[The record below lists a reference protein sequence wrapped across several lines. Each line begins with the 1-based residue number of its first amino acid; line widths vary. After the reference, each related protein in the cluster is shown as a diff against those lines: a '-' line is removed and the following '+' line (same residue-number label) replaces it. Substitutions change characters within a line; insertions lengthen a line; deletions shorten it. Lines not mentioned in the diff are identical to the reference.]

1 MNDQPAGGAGN
12 GAHEGPE
19 PIDQRAETIYSGQA
33 FTPPPAPQAAP
44 SPVRRYALGAQLGA
58 GGMAVVYEARDV
70 DLDRPVALKTLRTE
84 HAADEGHRGRFDD
97 EVRIMAALD
106 HPGAVPVYEAGVLPG
121 GERFYA
127 MKRVRGRTLREL
139 LSVRT
144 PADVASRNSL
154 ARFVGIFERV
164 CQTVASAHAA
174 GVIHRD
180 LKPENVMVDELGVVY
195 VMDWG
200 LAKRLQPV
208 RTLGDETRTQLGEL
222 MGTPAYMSPEQARGE
237 AAGSGRE
244 TDVFSLGIMLYEIL
258 TGRRPFRGADY
269 RETMQKILYEEAPD
283 PRRLNRR
290 SGRDLA
296 AIAMKALEKNPMR
309 RYRDAGELA
318 EDIRRYRE
326 FLPVSAVR
334 PRLVDRLGSWA
345 RRRPAVAAALAT
357 LFAGGL
363 LVGSWLG
370 MQAAARR
377 TLLAAGLAEIA
388 EQRTTLD
395 RLEPELAAVE
405 RQLNADRL
413 PIDERVRLETG
424 RAELNARRAASN
436 ERMRAMFS
444 ALLGLTIGAPDPEV
458 QREARNHMLEVVERR
473 LGESDPFRAKAT
485 IEWLLEGV
493 SRRNPL
499 GFDARERAQLE
510 AALAQADAAVREWQV
525 QLRDRLAEPPRP
537 VAGETR

>member
-1 MNDQPAGGAGN
+1 MNDQPEAGKGRDAG
-12 GAHEGPE
+12 ERQETP
-19 PIDQRAETIYSGQA
+19 DQKAETIFSGQA
-33 FTPPPAPQAAP
+33 FAPLPAPQGAP
-44 SPVRRYALGAQLGA
+44 APVRRYALGAPIGE
-58 GGMAVVYEARDV
+58 GGMAVVYEARDTE
-70 DLDRPVALKTLRTE
+70 LDRPVALKTLRTE
-84 HAADEGHRGRFDD
+84 HAGNEGHRGRFDA

-127 MKRVRGRTLREL
+127 MKRVRGRTLRDL
-139 LSVRT
+139 LGARI

-208 RTLGDETRTQLGEL
+208 RTVGDETRTQLGEL
-222 MGTPAYMSPEQARGE
+222 MGTPAYMSPEQARCE
-237 AAGSGRE
+237 AAESGRE
-244 TDVFSLGIMLYEIL
+244 TDVFSLGIMLYEVL
-258 TGRRPFRGADY
+258 TRRRPFRGADY

-290 SGRDLA
+290 AGRDLA
-296 AIAMKALEKNPMR
+296 AVCMKALAKNPMR

-334 PRLVDRLGSWA
+334 PRVVDRVASWA
-345 RRRPAVAAALAT
+345 RRHPAVAAAVGTVL
-357 LFAGGL
+357 AGGL
-363 LVGSWLG
+363 LVGAWLG

-377 TLLAAGLAEIA
+377 TLLVAGLGEIG
-388 EQRTTLD
+388 EHRSTLD
-395 RLEPELAAVE
+395 RFEAELAGVE
-405 RQLNADRL
+405 RRL
-413 PIDERVRLETG
+413 AGDGLSVDERVGLETK
-424 RAELNARRAASN
+424 RAELRAHRTATN
-436 ERMRAMFS
+436 ERMRAMFA
-444 ALLGLTIGAPDPEV
+444 ALLGLTSGAPDPAV
-458 QREARNHMLEVVERR
+458 QRAAREHMLEVVERR
-473 LGESDPFRAKAT
+473 LGENDPFRAKAT
-485 IEWLLEGV
+485 VEWLLEGAAK
-493 SRRNPL
+493 RNPL
-499 GFDARERAQLE
+499 GFDAQERARLE
-510 AALAQADAAVREWQV
+510 AALVQADAAVRQWQTE
-525 QLRDRLAEPPRP
+525 LRGRLAGTPGPAAPR
-537 VAGETR
+537 

>member
-1 MNDQPAGGAGN
+1 
-12 GAHEGPE
+12 
-19 PIDQRAETIYSGQA
+19 
-33 FTPPPAPQAAP
+33 
-44 SPVRRYALGAQLGA
+44 
-58 GGMAVVYEARDV
+58 MAVVYEARDTE
-70 DLDRPVALKTLRTE
+70 LDRPVALKTLRTE
-84 HAADEGHRGRFDD
+84 HAGDEGHRGRFDA

-106 HPGAVPVYEAGVLPG
+106 HPGAVPVYEAGLLPG

-127 MKRVRGRTLREL
+127 MKRVRGRTLRDL
-139 LSVRT
+139 LGARI

-208 RTLGDETRTQLGEL
+208 RTVGDETRTQLGEL

-237 AAGSGRE
+237 AAESGRE

-269 RETMQKILYEEAPD
+269 HETMQKIVYEDAPD

-290 SGRDLA
+290 AGRDLA
-296 AIAMKALEKNPMR
+296 AVSMKALEKNPTR

-326 FLPVSAVR
+326 FLPVSAAR
-334 PRLVDRLGSWA
+334 PRLVDRVASWA
-345 RRRPAVAAALAT
+345 RRHPAFAATIGTVLI
-357 LFAGGL
+357 GGL
-363 LVGSWLG
+363 LVALWLG

-377 TLLAAGLAEIA
+377 ALLAAGLAEIDQQRAAFAQVQQQLA
-388 EQRTTLD
+388 E
-395 RLEPELAAVE
+395 LERRPGTDEL
-405 RQLNADRL
+405 
-413 PIDERVRLETG
+413 PGDEQVRLEM
-424 RAELNARRAASN
+424 ERAALRAQRAQVD
-436 ERMRAMFS
+436 ERIRAMFA
-444 ALLGLTIGAPDPEV
+444 ALLGLTSAAPDPEV
-458 QREARNHMLEVVERR
+458 QREAREHMLALVERR
-473 LGESDPFRAKAT
+473 LAEGDPFRAKAT
-485 IEWLLEGV
+485 IGWLLEGA

-499 GFDARERAQLE
+499 GFDAHERARLE
-510 AALAQADAAVREWQV
+510 AAAARAEAAVEEWRFQY
-525 QLRDRLAEPPRP
+525 RNRLAEQARP
-537 VAGETR
+537 ATGR

>member
-1 MNDQPAGGAGN
+1 MDDGSRRGDGDDARRPDAPVDEWSETVFEDAPFEPSAGPVEAAGTAARYRLGPAIG
-12 GAHEGPE
+12 E
-19 PIDQRAETIYSGQA
+19 
-33 FTPPPAPQAAP
+33 
-44 SPVRRYALGAQLGA
+44 
-58 GGMAVVYEARDV
+58 GGMAVVYEAQDTV
-70 DLDRPVALKTLRTE
+70 LDRPVAVKTLRTE
-84 HAADEGHRGRFDD
+84 HAGNEGHRSRFAA
-97 EVRIMAALD
+97 EVRVMAALD

-121 GERFYA
+121 GEHFYA
-127 MKRVRGRTLREL
+127 MKRVRGRTLRDL
-139 LSVRT
+139 LAART
-144 PADVASRNSL
+144 PGDVASRHSL
-154 ARFVGIFERV
+154 AHFVDIFERV
-164 CQTVASAHAA
+164 CQTVAAAHAT

-208 RTLGDETRTQLGEL
+208 RAPGDETRTQLGEV

-269 RETMQKILYEEAPD
+269 RETMQKIVYEDAPD

-290 SGRDLA
+290 AGRDLA
-296 AIAMKALEKNPMR
+296 AVCMRALEKNPVR

-326 FLPVSAVR
+326 FLAVSAVR
-334 PRLVDRLGSWA
+334 PRVIDRVTSWA
-345 RRRPAVAAALAT
+345 RRRPGLAAALAT
-357 LFAGGL
+357 LLAGGL
-363 LVGSWLG
+363 LVGAWVG

-377 TLLAAGLAEIA
+377 ALLVAGLAEIGEHRA
-388 EQRTTLD
+388 TL
-395 RLEPELAAVE
+395 
-405 RQLNADRL
+405 
-413 PIDERVRLETG
+413 ERVEAELTTVDQKLDAGRLSVDDRVGLETE
-424 RAELNARRAASN
+424 RAELRAQRQATN

-458 QREARNHMLEVVERR
+458 QREARDHMLMVVQRR
-473 LGESDPFRAKAT
+473 LVETDPFRAKAT
-485 IEWLLEGV
+485 IEWLLEGA

-499 GFDARERAQLE
+499 GFDRHQREQLQ
-510 AALAQADAAVREWQV
+510 AALAQADAAIMAWQV
-525 QLRDRLAEPPRP
+525 QLRDRLPEQARP
-537 VAGETR
+537 AAGAAR